1 MKILDSRVKIIAEG
15 QQDTLTMCAIIA
27 SSHSVVPFFSFDFN
41 VPFPANVNVNVEEV
55 LGAEG
60 TPTSLSYTSWSIV
73 PLCENT
79 DMLTN
84 PALHLLST
92 AWEEG
97 TGCRPL
103 CNQ

>member
-1 MKILDSRVKIIAEG
+1 M
-15 QQDTLTMCAIIA
+15 
-27 SSHSVVPFFSFDFN
+27 VPFFYFDFN
-41 VPFPANVNVNVEEV
+41 VPFPANVNVNKEEV

-79 DMLTN
+79 NMLTN

-92 AWEEG
+92 PGGKELDADLCA
-97 TGCRPL
+97 TSRILCPL
-103 CNQ
+103 CDMGL